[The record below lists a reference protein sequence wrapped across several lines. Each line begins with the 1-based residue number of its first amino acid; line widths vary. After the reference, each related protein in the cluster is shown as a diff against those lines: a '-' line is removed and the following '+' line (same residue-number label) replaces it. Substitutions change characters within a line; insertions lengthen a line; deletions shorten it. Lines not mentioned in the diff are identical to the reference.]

1 MSNRAFSFGKAL
13 AARAFSRLSEPLKA
27 RALARTLA
35 SKNLSKGS
43 LPLFL
48 SF

>member
-1 MSNRAFSFGKAL
+1 MSKRAFSFGKEL

-27 RALARTLA
+27 RASARKLAA
-35 SKNLSKGS
+35 ENQSKGS

>member
-1 MSNRAFSFGKAL
+1 MSK
-13 AARAFSRLSEPLKA
+13 RAFSRLSEPLKA
-27 RALARTLA
+27 RASARKLADE
-35 SKNLSKGS
+35 NLSKGS